1 VTGALLL
8 TGATGF
14 LGMELLERYLERSSR
29 RVFVLVRA
37 RSEREA
43 AERLTQMLRE
53 SGLAPETYSERLVVL
68 CGSVTEEGLG
78 LEPRR
83 IREVA
88 DEVTQIVH
96 SAASVSFSLPLPRS
110 RAVNVDGTLRLLELA
125 QLCSE
130 HGGLEGFAHV
140 STAYVCGTHK
150 GDFGEDALDVGQ
162 GFRNPYERS
171 KFEAELAVRAYADAL
186 PVQVFRPSIIVGDQ
200 STGRTRSYNVLYWP
214 LRAFAAGAYRV
225 IPARR
230 GAPVDVISVDYAAD
244 AIVELAGRPDGAG
257 THHLTAAADAPTVG
271 ELIDWAAAYF
281 RRPPPQVVD
290 PALYRRLMHPVLLRA
305 MRGSR
310 RRALQR
316 SEVYFP
322 YFDMDVHFDDART
335 RARLEPAGIR
345 AAPLESYFNRI
356 VDFAVETDWG
366 RGPGQQ
372 LGPGR
377 ASFAAHHT
385 SR

>member
-1 VTGALLL
+1 MTGGLLL

-14 LGMELLERYLERSSR
+14 LGMELLQRYLERSSR
-29 RVFVLVRA
+29 RVFVLVRG

-43 AERLTQMLRE
+43 AERLTGMLRE
-53 SGLAPETYSERLVVL
+53 SGLAPEAYADRLVVL

-78 LEPRR
+78 LAPQRV
-83 IREVA
+83 REVA

-96 SAASVSFSLPLPRS
+96 SAASVSFSLPLPKS

-125 QLCSE
+125 RLCNE

-140 STAYVCGTHK
+140 STAYVCGTRE
-150 GDFGEDALDVGQ
+150 GRFGEDVLDVGQ
-162 GFRNPYERS
+162 SFRNPYERS
-171 KFEAELAVRAYADAL
+171 KFEAELALRAYADAL

-230 GAPVDVISVDYAAD
+230 DAPVDVISVDYAAD
-244 AIVELAGRPDGAG
+244 AIVELAGRSGATG
-257 THHLTAAADAPTVG
+257 THHLTASADASTVG

-281 RRPPPQVVD
+281 RRSPPQVVD
-290 PALYRRLMHPVLLRA
+290 PALYRRVMHPLLLRA
-305 MRGSR
+305 ARGSR

-322 YFDMDVHFDDART
+322 YFDMGVRFDNART

-345 AAPLESYFNRI
+345 VARLESYFNRI

-366 RGPGQQ
+366 RRPCQP
-372 LGPGR
+372 LGTRR
-377 ASFAAHHT
+377 ASLAA